1 MEFNLKPLHHE
12 SIQKSLDKAHRYRL
26 LNEPLHAES
35 ICLDVLAIDPDN
47 QQAVNILLLAVID
60 QFDQRMTERYRQALS
75 IKERLTDPY
84 RRVYYDGLIC
94 ERRGLAL
101 YERGGPGAG
110 YVTYDWLRR
119 AMEYYEE
126 ADTLSAADNDDAV
139 LRWNTCARII
149 MRHADLEPEPEAQRM
164 PRMLE

>member
-1 MEFNLKPLHHE
+1 MEFELKPMHAE
-12 SIQKSLDKAHRYRL
+12 SIEKSLGKAHRYRL
-26 LNEPLHAES
+26 LNEPMHAES

-47 QQAVNILLLAVID
+47 QHALNILLLALTD
-60 QFDQRMTERYRQALS
+60 QFEQRLSERYRKALE
-75 IKERLTDPY
+75 IKDRLDDPY

-101 YERGGPGAG
+101 FERGGPGAG

-119 AMEYYEE
+119 AMDFYE
-126 ADTLSAADNDDAV
+126 AAEKISPEGNDDAI

-149 MRHADLEPEPEAQRM
+149 MRNPEVQPEPVETGVSF
-164 PRMLE
+164 LE